1 MEKLIKRKSIFLVL
15 LTALLFLTS
24 CVQSVSGSS
33 TQTASD
39 NDESKVLF
47 KGSINLESSLARSA
61 SPVAI
66 DMTSHEFYVIA
77 TSKNGE
83 AFEVEVDQTERT
95 FEIPLSFGE
104 WKIES
109 GIRKTANQQKIL
121 IDTFTAN
128 LLVNTPTFSHAFYL
142 KPVNEGTGTIRLEM
156 TVPSTVVKMGIAV
169 HSKPEGADF
178 DTSECPASGD
188 QIILERENV
197 ACGTY
202 NLVLTFYNSGNDP
215 VFSTIQT
222 VNVVPGLE
230 TIKWVSGSN
239 STLISAGVFEV
250 TDELITAWRTQRNK
264 YYVDSASG
272 SNSNAGGPLDPFET
286 LSHAVS
292 IINDIYGNETKE
304 VTIIIADGFEET
316 LSATIALE
324 YNKTI
329 TIHAEDDSG
338 AKLIRNHAGS
348 CIEIPSSS
356 SLTLE
361 GLIIDGAGI
370 SGSGNVGIHNEGTFI
385 MNSGKICGNNN
396 TDINQGAGI
405 WNEGTIKINGG
416 EISGNNCAASE
427 TDGLILTGAGIYLN
441 GTDIFISGGLIKN
454 NTSTLSDNT
463 IHASNLFLPS
473 GSKIEVE
480 KAIASGTDISVSFGW
495 TPKKITSTT
504 DPAIFTTG
512 YGTTNSAA
520 PSNYFK
526 SDLRYIIMP
535 LPTSTTPSTLEAGVA
550 LSGKDYVNLLSNAF
564 SMTFATNFDKF
575 KHGDTQ
581 VENRTIKI
589 IPTIKL
595 NGMDITDNV
604 LNSTDNPLKW
614 TLKLYYRGMEVGS
627 SESNELL
634 IDSGYAGRYD
644 LHVYA
649 EYLGLVKDAEF
660 VITGFT
666 NIIPI
671 TTKEALKDQFSSISN
686 GTAEITRDTCIDLR
700 TDLDF
705 STEEYLPISAKVV
718 DGRITNT
725 GTDFEGVFD
734 GNGHTITL
742 GKVVS
747 EDFIGI
753 CWKNKGTIQNVILQ
767 LKDGDNY
774 NIEVEEGTSNHNDAT
789 DSSKYKF
796 HAFGGICYH
805 NEGIIR
811 NCWNKINIT
820 KASYYGRVGGICCVN
835 SGLIEN
841 CINTGD
847 LKNCSWSSGKGSWAG
862 LYGVAGGITGVNWND
877 GFIRNCV
884 NYGEI
889 WLNKYYDSSGSGING
904 LPGAICG
911 AQDTNRNTAKIEYC
925 YWRENCV
932 RCDNTTI
939 RDASNS
945 TQRNWLVCEPS
956 SYSRNTVQGG
966 TFAYNGYISSG
977 SGGLI
982 AGDAINGQ
990 SQSLKYGTN
999 LVDALNAYANT
1010 VDPNNT
1016 YLKRWRAGSGYAAV
1030 FDE

>member
-15 LTALLFLTS
+15 LTVLLFLTS

-77 TSKNGE
+77 TPKNGE

-250 TDELITAWRTQRNK
+250 TDELITVWRTQRNK
-264 YYVDSASG
+264 YYVDSTSG

-292 IINDIYGNETKE
+292 IINDIYGTETKE

-338 AKLIRNHAGS
+338 AKIIRNHAGS

-396 TDINQGAGI
+396 TTAGGGAGVYSPGVM
-405 WNEGTIKINGG
+405 ELNGG
-416 EISGNNCAASE
+416 EISGNVSN
-427 TDGLILTGAGIYLN
+427 GNGAGILLDSQN
-441 GTDIFISGGLIKN
+441 IAISGGIVKN
-454 NTSTLSDNT
+454 NLSGSTP
-463 IHASNLFLPS
+463 SNLFLPS

-495 TPKKITSTT
+495 TPKKVTANTATFT
-504 DPAIFTTG
+504 DG
-512 YGTTNSAA
+512 YGTYNSTKDPA
-520 PSNYFK
+520 SVFK
-526 SDLRYIIMP
+526 SDVKYYIIP
-535 LPTSTTPSTLEAGVA
+535 ITSESLVEAGIA
-550 LSGKDYVNLLSNAF
+550 LSGKTFENVF
-564 SMTFATNFDKF
+564 SSYKMTFAMHNNFNKF
-575 KHGDTQ
+575 MPSDTAHP
-581 VENRTIKI
+581 ENRTIQI
-589 IPTIKL
+589 DPTVL
-595 NGMDITDNV
+595 FNTDDITDSV
-604 LNSTDNPLKW
+604 RDSITWKLT
-614 TLKLYYRGMEVGS
+614 LYYRGGFVG
-627 SESNELL
+627 EENSNVMVIPENA
-634 IDSGYAGRYD
+634 SYTGRYD

-649 EYLGLVKDAEF
+649 QYLGLQKDAEF
-660 VITGFT
+660 VITGYNNIVPVTAANIQQIFNDFT
-666 NIIPI
+666 NGNL
-671 TTKEALKDQFSSISN
+671 TV
-686 GTAEITRDTCIDLR
+686 TRDTCIDLS
-700 TDLDF
+700 TDLDL
-705 STEEYLPISAKVV
+705 SSADFTPMGATINDEGKKAYK
-718 DGRITNT
+718 N
-725 GTDFEGVFD
+725 TDFEGVFD
-734 GNGHTITL
+734 GNGNTI
-742 GKVVS
+742 KVSAAHLVS
-747 EDFIGI
+747 VDFYAI
-753 CWKNKGTIQNVILQ
+753 CYRNKGTIQNVIIEC
-767 LKDGDNY
+767 DGDVELYENY
-774 NIEVEEGTSNHNDAT
+774 DTESGNQTYGGEARG
-789 DSSKYKF
+789 KF
-796 HAFGGICYH
+796 RRYGGICST
-805 NEGIIR
+805 NEGTIR
-811 NCWNKINIT
+811 NCWT
-820 KASYYGRVGGICCVN
+820 KANVKGKFFGYIGGICGVN
-835 SGLIEN
+835 GGLIEN
-841 CINTGD
+841 CVNTGNFTD
-847 LKNCSWSSGKGSWAG
+847 MIWGFSYSWGGQ
-862 LYGVAGGITGVNWND
+862 YGEAGGITGRNSTKGVV
-877 GFIRNCV
+877 RNCV
-884 NYGEI
+884 NYGTVELKNKVDNSSC
-889 WLNKYYDSSGSGING
+889 LNGSA
-904 LPGAICG
+904 GAICG
-911 AQDTNRNTAKIEYC
+911 VCTHGTSEIKNC

-932 RCDNTTI
+932 NTGTSSSPSLKNWVVFQP
-939 RDASNS
+939 AHYGKSSVTNGSFEGNGWFVSN
-945 TQRNWLVCEPS
+945 N
-956 SYSRNTVQGG
+956 G
-966 TFAYNGYISSG
+966 TS
-977 SGGLI
+977 LT
-982 AGDAINGQ
+982 AGDAVIGPSKTWN
-990 SQSLKYGTN
+990 QSLQYGSDLLT
-999 LVDALNAYANT
+999 ALNTYVNAT
-1010 VDPNNT
+1010 DPNHA
-1016 YLKRWRAGSGYAAV
+1016 YLREWEATSSYAAV
-1030 FDE
+1030 LKKQ

>member
-77 TSKNGE
+77 TPKNGD

-178 DTSECPASGD
+178 DTSECTASGD

-230 TIKWVSGSN
+230 TTKWVSGSN

-250 TDELITAWRTQRNK
+250 TDELITVWRTQRNK
-264 YYVDSASG
+264 YYVDSTSG

-292 IINDIYGNETKE
+292 IINDIYGTETKE

-338 AKLIRNHAGS
+338 AKIIRNHAGS

-385 MNSGKICGNNN
+385 MNSGKICGNKNSSDYGGGVYN
-396 TDINQGAGI
+396 TGDLYL
-405 WNEGTIKINGG
+405 NGG
-416 EISGNNCAASE
+416 EISGNISS
-427 TDGLILTGAGIYLN
+427 DSGAGIYHD
-441 GTDIFISGGLIKN
+441 GTNIFISGGIVKN
-454 NTSTLSDNT
+454 NTLSDSNNSP
-463 IHASNLFLPS
+463 SNLFMPS
-473 GSKIEVE
+473 GSKIKVE
-480 KAIASGTDISVSFGW
+480 RAIASGTDISVSFGW
-495 TPKKITSTT
+495 TPKKVTANTATFT
-504 DPAIFTTG
+504 DG
-512 YGTTNSAA
+512 YGTYNSTKDPA
-520 PSNYFK
+520 SVFK
-526 SDLRYIIMP
+526 SDVKYYIIP
-535 LPTSTTPSTLEAGVA
+535 ITSESLVEAGIA
-550 LSGKDYVNLLSNAF
+550 LSGKTFENVF
-564 SMTFATNFDKF
+564 SSYKMTFAVHNNFNKF
-575 KHGDTQ
+575 MPSDTDHP
-581 VENRTIKI
+581 ENRTIQI
-589 IPTIKL
+589 DPTVIF
-595 NGMDITDNV
+595 NTDDITDTV
-604 LNSTDNPLKW
+604 RDSITWKLT
-614 TLKLYYRGMEVGS
+614 LYYRGGLVGEVNS
-627 SESNELL
+627 NVMVIPESA
-634 IDSGYAGRYD
+634 GYTGRYD

-649 EYLGLVKDAEF
+649 EYLGLHKDAEF
-660 VITGFT
+660 VITGYT
-666 NIIPI
+666 NIVNVNAENIQSKF
-671 TTKEALKDQFSSISN
+671 T
-686 GTAEITRDTCIDLR
+686 EITDGALISRDTCINLT
-700 TDLDF
+700 TDLDLSNTDF
-705 STEEYLPISAKVV
+705 YPIGASINAENRKCYK
-718 DGRITNT
+718 T
-725 GTDFEGVFD
+725 TDFECVFD
-734 GNGHTITL
+734 GNGKTIKL
-742 GKVVS
+742 NS
-747 EDFIGI
+747 EHLVATDFYAI
-753 CWKNKGTIQNVILQ
+753 CYRNKGTIQNVIIECI
-767 LKDGDNY
+767 GDVDILENY
-774 NIEVEEGTSNHNDAT
+774 SSESDAAT
-789 DSSKYKF
+789 YGGDSRGQFRRY
-796 HAFGGICYH
+796 GGICST
-805 NEGIIR
+805 NEGTIR
-811 NCWNKINIT
+811 NCWT
-820 KASYYGRVGGICCVN
+820 KANVKGKFYGYIGGICGVN
-835 SGLIEN
+835 GGLIEN
-841 CINTGD
+841 CVNTGNFTNMTWGFD
-847 LKNCSWSSGKGSWAG
+847 YSWGGQ
-862 LYGVAGGITGVNWND
+862 YGEAGGITGRNSERGV
-877 GFIRNCV
+877 IRNCV
-884 NYGEI
+884 NYGNVELKTKANSSSC
-889 WLNKYYDSSGSGING
+889 LNGTA
-904 LPGAICG
+904 GAICAVCTHG
-911 AQDTNRNTAKIEYC
+911 TSEVKNC

-932 RCDNTTI
+932 KTK
-939 RDASNS
+939 SNLS
-945 TQRNWLVCEPS
+945 EQNWVVFQPDSYNKS
-956 SYSRNTVQGG
+956 SVTNGSFEG
-966 TFAYNGYISSG
+966 NGYFTSNDST
-977 SGGLI
+977 GLT
-982 AGDAINGQ
+982 AGPNVVGYIKTWTQDLQ
-990 SQSLKYGTN
+990 YGNN
-999 LVDALNAYANT
+999 LLEALNAYVKA
-1010 VDPNNT
+1010 VDPNHA
-1016 YLKRWRAGSGYAAV
+1016 YLKEWEAGDGYAALLKQ
-1030 FDE
+1030 